1 MPKISGNRHAARQYS
16 LVGEAFPGGPSGN
29 CGMIRVFMGIGLM
42 RLYSLQKHLPPVP
55 FPAAEI
61 CNDRRWVVATR

>member
-1 MPKISGNRHAARQYS
+1 
-16 LVGEAFPGGPSGN
+16 
-29 CGMIRVFMGIGLM
+29 MIRVFMGIGLM